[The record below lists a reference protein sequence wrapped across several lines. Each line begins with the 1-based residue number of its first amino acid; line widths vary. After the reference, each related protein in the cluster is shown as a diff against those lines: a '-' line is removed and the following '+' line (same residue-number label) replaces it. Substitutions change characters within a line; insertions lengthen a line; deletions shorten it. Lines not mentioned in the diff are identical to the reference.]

1 MTEQPEPRP
10 EQRYDPHEI
19 EPRWQAVWA
28 RERTWEVA
36 NEGATLDAGR
46 GGAAGAGDAQQEA
59 RSSYVLEMLPYP
71 SGEPHIGHLKVYS
84 VGDAIA
90 HYHRRLGRRVLHPM
104 GYDSFGLPAE
114 NHAIKTGVHP
124 RASTEDSIASFQR
137 QFREWGIS
145 IDWSRELATHEPG
158 YYRWT
163 QWIFL
168 QLFEAGLAY
177 RKEAAVKWCPHDQT
191 VLANEQVSPD
201 GTCERCGA
209 TVEVRQ
215 LEQWFLRITDYAERL
230 LGDLEEIDWPEHVK
244 TMQRNWIGRSEGAE
258 VTFRCEELG
267 IDYPVFTTRPD
278 TLFGATFF
286 VMAPEHPDVLRLV
299 QGTERERQVREYV
312 GHAITESGEERGNAE
327 KPKTGV
333 PLGRTVTNPVN
344 GEQIPMYVADYV
356 LMEYGT
362 GAIMAV
368 PGHDERDHAF
378 ARAFDLPIRRVIE
391 GPPTPPSGEGADG
404 HGPRDE
410 QGARDEQ
417 GLPYT
422 GDGELVNS
430 NSNFDGMGNREALG
444 AIVQWLDGEGKGH
457 ASVNYRLRDWL
468 VSRQRY
474 WGAPIPIV
482 YCERCGAVAVPEQEL
497 PVKLPEIEDYAPRGR
512 SPLAAA
518 EDWVR
523 TSCPECKGQA
533 RRETDTMD
541 TFVDSSWYFLR
552 YCDASN
558 DRQAWDPA
566 VLREWMPV
574 DQYIGGVEHAIL
586 HLMYARFVTKAL
598 ADLGHLDVQEPFR
611 ALFTQGMIT
620 KDGAKM
626 SKSRGNVVSPAAIV
640 ERYGADT
647 ARCYILFIG
656 PPDQD
661 VDWSDEGME
670 GVHRFLSRLWRLGEE
685 IVERGKEAP
694 HAAPPAG
701 SHATLPRAAH
711 VPPGGVAH
719 APPRTSSAPQEHA
732 LTGADGEDLQL
743 LRKTNWAI
751 DKVSNDLRR
760 FAFNTAI
767 AAVMEL
773 CNECSRVRETAS
785 LESRRF
791 ALATAAS
798 LLFPFAPHV
807 SAEVYERLTGERV
820 WEQPWPQAEEAMLER
835 DSYELVCQ
843 VNGKLRDRVQAAT
856 GAGPDELKELCKAA
870 PNVRAHVD
878 GKQIVKE
885 IVVPGKLVNLV
896 VR

>member
-1 MTEQPEPRP
+1 MSGERDAANPPANLGALMAEH
-10 EQRYDPHEI
+10 RYDPHEI
-19 EPRWQAVWA
+19 EPRWQSLWA
-28 RERTWEVA
+28 AERTWEVP
-36 NEGATLDAGR
+36 NDPSLDGREDARDAARIAGLR
-46 GGAAGAGDAQQEA
+46 
-59 RSSYVLEMLPYP
+59 SYVLEMLPYP
-71 SGEPHIGHLKVYS
+71 SGEPHIGHLKCYS

-90 HYHRRLGRRVLHPM
+90 HFHRRLGRRVLHPM
-104 GYDSFGLPAE
+104 GYDAFGLPAE
-114 NHAIKTGVHP
+114 NHAIRTGVHP
-124 RASTEDSIASFQR
+124 RESTAESIASFQS
-137 QFREWGIS
+137 QFRSWGIS
-145 IDWSRELATHEPG
+145 IDWSRELATSEPS

-168 QLFEAGLAY
+168 ELFKAGLAY

-191 VLANEQVSPD
+191 VLANEQVDSE
-201 GTCERCGA
+201 GRCERCGCL
-209 TVEVRQ
+209 VEVRQ

-230 LGDLEEIDWPEHVK
+230 LSDLDGIDWPENVK

-258 VTFRCEELG
+258 VTFRCEELQ

-286 VMAPEHPDVLRLV
+286 VMAPEHPDLVRLAA
-299 QGTERERQVREYV
+299 GTVHERAVREYV
-312 GHAITESGEERGNAE
+312 NHALTETSEDRGNLE

-368 PGHDERDHAF
+368 PAHDERDYAF
-378 ARAFDLPIRRVIE
+378 AKAFELPIRRVIE
-391 GPPTPPSGEGADG
+391 GGEEDAAVADSTG
-404 HGPRDE
+404 GE
-410 QGARDEQ
+410 TE
-417 GLPYT
+417 GLPYS
-422 GDGELVNS
+422 GDGTLVNS
-430 NSNFDGMGNREALG
+430 RADFDGMGNREALT
-444 AIVQWLDGEGKGH
+444 AIVEWLDREGKGH

-474 WGAPIPIV
+474 WGCPIPIL
-482 YCERCGAVAVPEQEL
+482 YCERCGMVPVPYEQLPVEL
-497 PVKLPEIEDYAPRGR
+497 PDIEDYTPKGR

-518 EDWVR
+518 ADWVR
-523 TSCPECKGQA
+523 VSCPSCGGEA

-558 DRQAWDPA
+558 DQDAWGAAA
-566 VLREWMPV
+566 VREWMPV

-586 HLMYARFVTKAL
+586 HLMYARFFCKAL
-598 ADLGHLDVQEPFR
+598 ADLGHLDFQEPFS
-611 ALFTQGMIT
+611 ALFTQGMVT

-640 ERYGADT
+640 ERLGADT
-647 ARCYILFIG
+647 ARCYILFVG

-661 VDWSDEGME
+661 AEWSDEGVE
-670 GVHRFLSRLWRLGEE
+670 GVHRFLGRLWRLAAE
-685 IVERGKEAP
+685 VAERAG
-694 HAAPPAG
+694 PPAG
-701 SHATLPRAAH
+701 EWVGTAQAQ
-711 VPPGGVAH
+711 G
-719 APPRTSSAPQEHA
+719 
-732 LTGADGEDLQL
+732 DDLAL
-743 LRKTNWAI
+743 LRKTHWAI
-751 DKVSNDLRR
+751 EKVGGDLRR

-773 CNECSRVRETAS
+773 LNECSRLRDSADIET
-785 LESRRF
+785 LRF

-798 LLFPFAPHV
+798 LLFPFAPHAC
-807 SAEVYERLTGERV
+807 SDMFERLTGERV
-820 WEQPWPQAEEAMLER
+820 WEQPWPQADQELLES

-843 VNGKLRDRVQAAT
+843 VNGKLRDRVQAAS
-856 GAGPDELKELCKAA
+856 GAGPEELKELCRRA
-870 PNVRAHVD
+870 PNVQAHLD

>member
-1 MTEQPEPRP
+1 MTEH
-10 EQRYDPHEI
+10 RYDPQEI
-19 EPRWQAVWA
+19 EPRWQALWA
-28 RERTWEVA
+28 RERTWEVSNDSA
-36 NEGATLDAGR
+36 EGATVAEPAGGR
-46 GGAAGAGDAQQEA
+46 AS
-59 RSSYVLEMLPYP
+59 SSYVLEMLPYP
-71 SGEPHIGHLKVYS
+71 SGEPHMGHLKVYS

-90 HYHRRLGRRVLHPM
+90 HYHRRTGHRVLHPM
-104 GYDSFGLPAE
+104 GYDAFGLPAE

-124 RASTEDSIASFQR
+124 RDSTAASIASFQR
-137 QFREWGIS
+137 EFRRWGIS
-145 IDWSRELATHEPG
+145 IDWSRELATHDPR

-168 QLFEAGLAY
+168 QLFGAGLAY
-177 RKEAAVKWCPHDQT
+177 RKEAAVKWCPKDQT
-191 VLANEQVSPD
+191 VLANEQVEAD

-209 TVEVRQ
+209 IVEVRQ

-230 LGDLEEIDWPEHVK
+230 LNDLDGIEWPEHVK

-258 VTFRCEELG
+258 VTFRCEDLDPAHPIE
-267 IDYPVFTTRPD
+267 YPVFTTRPD

-286 VMAPEHPDVLRLV
+286 VMAPEHPDVARLAE
-299 QGTERERQVREYV
+299 GTVYEQDVHDYV
-312 GHAITESGEERGNAE
+312 NKALNESNEERGNAE

-368 PGHDERDHAF
+368 PGHDERDYAF
-378 ARAFDLPIRRVIE
+378 ARAYDLPIRRVIE
-391 GPPTPPSGEGADG
+391 GPASAAPEADPSAAETT
-404 HGPRDE
+404 E
-410 QGARDEQ
+410 E

-422 GDGELVNS
+422 GDGLLVNS
-430 NSNFDGMGNREALG
+430 HPDFDGMPNREALS
-444 AIVQWLDGEGKGH
+444 AIVSWLDREGKGH

-468 VSRQRY
+468 ISRQRY
-474 WGAPIPIV
+474 WGCPIPIV
-482 YCERCGAVAVPEQEL
+482 NCERCGIVPVPENEL
-497 PVKLPEIEDYAPRGR
+497 PVELPDIEDYTPKGR
-512 SPLAAA
+512 SPLEAA
-518 EDWVR
+518 EDWVK
-523 TSCPECKGQA
+523 TKCPECGGPA

-558 DRQAWDPA
+558 EQAAWDPA
-566 VLREWMPV
+566 ALREWMPV

-586 HLMYARFVTKAL
+586 HLMYARFFTKAL
-598 ADLGHLDVQEPFR
+598 ADLGHLDFEEPFK
-611 ALFTQGMIT
+611 ALFTQGMVT

-626 SKSRGNVVSPAAIV
+626 SKSRGNVVSPAAII

-661 VDWSDEGME
+661 ADWSDEGME
-670 GVHRFLSRLWRLGEE
+670 GVHRFLSRLWRLAVETAERVDTQADADAEE
-685 IVERGKEAP
+685 E
-694 HAAPPAG
+694 
-701 SHATLPRAAH
+701 
-711 VPPGGVAH
+711 
-719 APPRTSSAPQEHA
+719 
-732 LTGADGEDLQL
+732 L
-743 LRKTNWAI
+743 LRKTHWAI
-751 DKVSNDLRR
+751 DKVSSDLRR

-773 CNECSRVRETAS
+773 LNECSRLREDTS
-785 LESRRF
+785 IETRRF
-791 ALATAAS
+791 ALSMAAS

-807 SAEVYERLTGERV
+807 SADIYDRLTGERV
-820 WEQPWPQAEEAMLER
+820 WEQPWPQADQAMLER
-835 DSYELVCQ
+835 DEYELVCQ
-843 VNGKLRDRVQAAT
+843 VNGKLRDRVQAPT
-856 GAGPDELKELCKAA
+856 GADTDQLKELCRAA
-870 PNVRAHVD
+870 PNVKAHLD